1 MVYLRDRFVDD
12 DETEMA
18 RDGERV
24 RVPMLMSSGGS
35 NSWASEHGL
44 NVMRFL
50 IRTRIQEGA
59 EPVV

>member
-50 IRTRIQEGA
+50 IRTRI
-59 EPVV
+59 

>member
-24 RVPMLMSSGGS
+24 RVRVLMSSGGS
-35 NSWASEHGL
+35 NRYAAHILGTWAHR
-44 NVMRFL
+44 MK
-50 IRTRIQEGA
+50 
-59 EPVV
+59 

>member
-35 NSWASEHGL
+35 NRYAAQGRIVGQASM
-44 NVMRFL
+44 V
-50 IRTRIQEGA
+50 
-59 EPVV
+59 